1 MFEVNGTYA
10 NRKGE
15 YTVLEIT
22 PPVMLVRYSDG
33 EEAELKISVQER
45 IWQNIATEYEAR
57 AASKSARRKSAQGT
71 NHFIKVVSTPS
82 VDELTFPGWAERMV
96 MAPLPGSTVTV
107 KAGDRLIIYGL
118 ESRTFF
124 AVITITGDSKSANP
138 KDYFFT
144 VNMDQVD
151 FFPIDIDATVA
162 RPDNGVEV
170 DTVELESQPRFR
182 RLRLEA
188 ETYLPISEDDF
199 ELLAEAL
206 TEVTEEEDVDEE
218 EVEEEFEEEEE
229 E

>member
-10 NRKGE
+10 NRRGE

-22 PPVMLVRYSDG
+22 PPMMLVRYTDG

-71 NHFIKVVSTPS
+71 NHFIKVISIPAM
-82 VDELTFPGWAERMV
+82 DELAFPGWAERMV
-96 MAPLPGSTVTV
+96 MAPLPRGNSTV
-107 KAGDRLIIYGL
+107 KGGDRLIMYCL

-124 AVITITGDSKSANP
+124 AVVTITGDSKPANP

-144 VNMDQVD
+144 VSLNEVD

-182 RLRLEA
+182 RLRIES
-188 ETYLPISEDDF
+188 ESFLPINEDDF

-206 TEVTEEEDVDEE
+206 TEVTEEEDVDED
-218 EVEEEFEEEEE
+218 EVEEEYEEEEE

>member
-10 NRKGE
+10 NRRGE
-15 YTVLEIT
+15 YTVVEIT
-22 PPVMLVRYSDG
+22 PPMMHVRYTDG

-71 NHFIKVVSTPS
+71 NHYIKVISIPAVE
-82 VDELTFPGWAERMV
+82 ELAFPGWAERMV
-96 MAPLPGSTVTV
+96 MAPLSSSNITVR
-107 KAGDRLIIYGL
+107 AGDRLIMYCL

-124 AVITITGDSKSANP
+124 AVVTITGDSKSANP

-144 VNMDQVD
+144 VNMDVVD
-151 FFPIDIDATVA
+151 FYPIDIDATVA

-170 DTVELESQPRFR
+170 DAVELESQPRFR
-182 RLRLEA
+182 RLRLDA
-188 ETYLPISEDDF
+188 ESYLAINEDDF

-206 TEVTEEEDVDEE
+206 TEVTEEEDVDDD

>member
-10 NRKGE
+10 NRRGE

-22 PPVMLVRYSDG
+22 PPIMLVRFADG
-33 EEAELKISVQER
+33 GEAELKISVQER

-71 NHFIKVVSTPS
+71 GHYIKVISTPA
-82 VDELTFPGWAERMV
+82 VEELAFAGWAERMV
-96 MAPLPGSTVTV
+96 MAPPPDSGITL

-124 AVITITGDSKSANP
+124 AVVTITGDPKTANP
-138 KDYFFT
+138 KDYFFAVT
-144 VNMDQVD
+144 ADMAE

-170 DTVELESQPRFR
+170 DTVELESQPPFP
-182 RLRLEA
+182 A
-188 ETYLPISEDDF
+188 AACGIGSV
-199 ELLAEAL
+199 LAH
-206 TEVTEEEDVDEE
+206 
-218 EVEEEFEEEEE
+218 
-229 E
+229 

>member
-1 MFEVNGTYA
+1 MFEVNGKYA

-15 YTVLEIT
+15 YTVIKLN
-22 PPVMLVRYSDG
+22 PPMMTVRFEDG
-33 EEAELKISVQER
+33 EESELRISVQER
-45 IWQNIATEYEAR
+45 IWQNIAVEYEAR
-57 AASKSARRKSAQGT
+57 AASKSARRRSAQGT
-71 NHFIKVVSTPS
+71 NHFIKVLSLPAI
-82 VDELTFPGWAERMV
+82 DEMSFPGWAERML
-96 MAPLPGSTVTV
+96 MAPLPNDGTL
-107 KAGDRLIIYGL
+107 KAGDRLILYGL

-124 AVITITGDSKSANP
+124 AVVTITGDSKTSNP

-144 VNMDQVD
+144 VNADTAD
-151 FFPIDIDATVA
+151 FFPIDVDATVA

-170 DTVELESQPRFR
+170 DAVELESQPRFR

-188 ETYLPISEDDF
+188 EMLLPINEDDF

-218 EVEEEFEEEEE
+218 EIEEEYEEEEE

>member
-1 MFEVNGTYA
+1 MFEVNGNYA

-15 YTVLEIT
+15 YTVLELV
-22 PPVMLVRYSDG
+22 PPIMRVRYTDG

-45 IWQNIATEYEAR
+45 IWQNIAAEYEAR
-57 AASKSARRKSAQGT
+57 AASKSARRRSAQGT
-71 NHFIKVVSTPS
+71 GHFIKVVSMPA
-82 VDELTFPGWAERMV
+82 VDELAFPGWAERMI
-96 MAPLPGSTVTV
+96 MGPTPSQEITL
-107 KAGDRLIIYGL
+107 KAGDRLIMYGL

-124 AVITITGDSKSANP
+124 AVVTITGDPKTANP

-144 VNMDQVD
+144 INTDEVR
-151 FFPIDIDATVA
+151 FFPIDIDATVT
-162 RPDNGVEV
+162 RLDNGVEV
-170 DTVELESQPRFR
+170 DAVELESQSRFR

-188 ETYLPISEDDF
+188 ETFLPISEDDF

-218 EVEEEFEEEEE
+218 EIEEEFEEEEE

>member
-1 MFEVNGTYA
+1 MFEVNGNYA

-15 YTVLEIT
+15 YTVLALE
-22 PPVMLVRYSDG
+22 PPMMRVRYSDG

-57 AASKSARRKSAQGT
+57 AASKSARRRSAQGT
-71 NHFIKVVSTPS
+71 SHFIKVVTIPA
-82 VDELTFPGWAERMV
+82 VDELSFAGWAERMI
-96 MAPLPGSTVTV
+96 MAPLPGNDVFV
-107 KAGDRLIIYGL
+107 KAGDRLILYGL

-124 AVITITGDSKSANP
+124 AVVTITGDSKSANP
-138 KDYFFT
+138 KDYFFS
-144 VNMDQVD
+144 VNFEEAN

-162 RPDNGVEV
+162 RPDNGVDV
-170 DTVELESQPRFR
+170 DSVELESQARFR
-182 RLRLEA
+182 RLRVEA
-188 ETYLPISEDDF
+188 ETFLPISEDDF